1 MNSHPFLF
9 RTFLSCLQLD
19 RIPLTNDYLH
29 LPRELL
35 DCCAQIN
42 QRSHMSK
49 NLLSTMQ
56 RKSFDAYIDII
67 LSFSRLE
74 LQTHHDDVNQQI
86 SQLEQSLDSCEEDY
100 KDLRNNLHTIRE
112 MIFQAASNNS
122 ELHRHTKTIVEHMN
136 ILSSPVEELEKTL
149 PMITELNGRIF
160 RLNSLL

>member
-1 MNSHPFLF
+1 
-9 RTFLSCLQLD
+9 
-19 RIPLTNDYLH
+19 
-29 LPRELL
+29 
-35 DCCAQIN
+35 
-42 QRSHMSK
+42 
-49 NLLSTMQ
+49 MQ